1 MKEKNESENDFKEK
15 EKENNNINNKDK
27 TFEPKL
33 KENKNIE
40 NNLKAKVEYDK
51 ERFHNSNN
59 FFTKEQ
65 TRKIFYQQR
74 HLFDHKQEK
83 IIPLIN
89 IYSPNLQKEYTE
101 EVNYIFGH
109 LLMTICL
116 SFLIMYKDY
125 LILKNYKP
133 YNEVVF
139 SLIFNCFTF
148 FFDILLIV
156 ELKRDALR
164 DQIRYKL
171 YKFFALLF
179 SISLSCL
186 FVSQIINTI
195 AIFNKMKLKRK
206 KDFQKAIDI
215 LLHILLG
222 KDNIYDFLILSI
234 SLSQNIIFFVD
245 IPFLIW
251 LINNSLRILF
261 GFDLEVFQKQ
271 ILEDRKGNKENFINN
286 KKEDEIIHKKQD

>member
-1 MKEKNESENDFKEK
+1 
-15 EKENNNINNKDK
+15 
-27 TFEPKL
+27 
-33 KENKNIE
+33 
-40 NNLKAKVEYDK
+40 
-51 ERFHNSNN
+51 
-59 FFTKEQ
+59 
-65 TRKIFYQQR
+65 
-74 HLFDHKQEK
+74 
-83 IIPLIN
+83 
-89 IYSPNLQKEYTE
+89 
-101 EVNYIFGH
+101 
-109 LLMTICL
+109 
-116 SFLIMYKDY
+116 MYKDY

-206 KDFQKAIDI
+206 QDFQKAIDI
-215 LLHILLG
+215 LLHKLLA
-222 KDNIYDFLILSI
+222 KDNIYDFQILSI
-234 SLSQNIIFFVD
+234 SLSQNIIFLWIFR
-245 IPFLIW
+245 F
-251 LINNSLRILF
+251 
-261 GFDLEVFQKQ
+261 
-271 ILEDRKGNKENFINN
+271 
-286 KKEDEIIHKKQD
+286 

>member
-51 ERFHNSNN
+51 ERFRNSNN

-74 HLFDHKQEK
+74 HLYDHKQEK

-125 LILKNYKP
+125 LILQNYKP

-222 KDNIYDFLILSI
+222 KDNIYDFQILSI
-234 SLSQNIIFFVD
+234 SLSQNIIFLWIFR
-245 IPFLIW
+245 F
-251 LINNSLRILF
+251 
-261 GFDLEVFQKQ
+261 
-271 ILEDRKGNKENFINN
+271 
-286 KKEDEIIHKKQD
+286 